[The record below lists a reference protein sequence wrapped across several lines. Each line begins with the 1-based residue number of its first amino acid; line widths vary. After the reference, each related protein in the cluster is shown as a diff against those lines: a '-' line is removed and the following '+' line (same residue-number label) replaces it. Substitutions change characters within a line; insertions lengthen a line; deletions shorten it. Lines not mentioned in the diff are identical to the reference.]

1 MFYRVENNG
10 EQVERPQEVKKIE
23 VGKDAAMEAEMKA
36 ARERANIPIDVRMKE
51 FREMLVEKQ
60 VRYSRRFDG
69 LYPMLRCLCICQY
82 LYIK

>member
-1 MFYRVENNG
+1 MENNG
-10 EQVERPQEVKKIE
+10 EQNERPQEVKKIE

-60 VRYSRRFDG
+60 VRFSRLFDRQ
-69 LYPMLRCLCICQY
+69 YHMLRCLYICQY
-82 LYIK
+82 LYI

>member
-1 MFYRVENNG
+1 MFYRVENNS
-10 EQVERPQEVKKIE
+10 EQSERPQEVKKIE

-60 VRYSRRFDG
+60 VRYSRLFDRR
-69 LYPMLRCLCICQY
+69 YHMLRC
-82 LYIK
+82 